1 MTTVTRLRITHSIR
15 ISSRLIAL
23 FMVVVWGYPA
33 ARAENPQRSCER
45 WISWIVALDK
55 GTQRPDSSPAKENP
69 KPLSN
74 VQVDP
79 WDIAKLS
86 FAEKMEAIQ
95 CLLGEENDLRP
106 AAFGGSVRL
115 EVSQT
120 FAIPTANLAALYAIS
135 YLYSGHY
142 NHAGAVALRGDDAS
156 YIDSGGNY
164 VTKPSA
170 IHKAYQGYHAWFAKV
185 RQVGLSKAQQAGL
198 QPLEGTGLRWY

>member
-1 MTTVTRLRITHSIR
+1 MTTVTRSRITHSIL

-23 FMVVVWGYPA
+23 FMVVGYPA
-33 ARAENPQRSCER
+33 ARAQNPQRSCER
-45 WISWIVALDK
+45 WISWIIALEK
-55 GTQRPDSSPAKENP
+55 GAQRSDSSQAKENL

-79 WDIAKLS
+79 WGIAKLS
-86 FAEKMEAIQ
+86 IAEKMEAIQ

-120 FAIPTANLAALYAIS
+120 FAIPPANLAALYAIS
-135 YLYSGHY
+135 YFYTGHY
-142 NHAGAVALRGDDAS
+142 NHASAVALRGDDAS

-170 IHKAYQGYHAWFAKV
+170 IHKAYLGYNAWFAKV
-185 RQVGLSKAQQAGL
+185 RQIGLAKAQQTGL